1 MLSHGPFILVVLVVI
16 GVWRRWRVGH
26 VRLGRVQC
34 MSATS
39 SPTGTC
45 ISCGHGCNSG
55 RTYSSTGH
63 EGRLIEMRRP
73 GTRPSLVTSC
83 QWVEELRCSTIYKM
97 SMQVM
102 LDAALAQLLMLGGK
116 NHMSQGSALIDD
128 LLHNMARWNLH
139 RHCHRRS
146 TVL

>member
-1 MLSHGPFILVVLVVI
+1 MLSHRPFILVVLVVV

-34 MSATS
+34 MGAPS
-39 SPTGTC
+39 SPTSGC
-45 ISCGHGCNSG
+45 VGCGHCCCRG
-55 RTYSSTGH
+55 RTHSSTGH

-73 GTRPSLVTSC
+73 RTRPSLVASC
-83 QWVEELRCSTIYKM
+83 QWVEELRCSAIYKM

-102 LDAALAQLLMLGGK
+102 LDAALAQLLMLGGQ
-116 NHMSQGSALIDD
+116 NHMPQGTAFIDD
-128 LLHNMARWNLH
+128 LLHYMARWNLH

>member
-1 MLSHGPFILVVLVVI
+1 MG
-16 GVWRRWRVGH
+16 
-26 VRLGRVQC
+26 
-34 MSATS
+34 ATS
-39 SPTGTC
+39 SPTSTC
-45 ISCGHGCNSG
+45 ISCGHGCHSG

-116 NHMSQGSALIDD
+116 NHMP
-128 LLHNMARWNLH
+128 
-139 RHCHRRS
+139 
-146 TVL
+146 